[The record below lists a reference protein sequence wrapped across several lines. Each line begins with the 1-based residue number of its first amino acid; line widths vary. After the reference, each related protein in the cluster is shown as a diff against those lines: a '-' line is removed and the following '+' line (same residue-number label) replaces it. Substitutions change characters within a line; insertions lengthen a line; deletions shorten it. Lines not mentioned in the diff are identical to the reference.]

1 MSLLSLG
8 DISSVYK
15 TGLSYIFKAQ
25 LLFHPHSHFS
35 SHSLLPSAKMKFFTS
50 NVVILVSVATVVS
63 AAPAELQK
71 RACTNPVLRKNWNS
85 ATTSEQTNY
94 VNAVKCLATKPSV
107 LGTNATL
114 YDDFTY
120 VQL

>member
-1 MSLLSLG
+1 
-8 DISSVYK
+8 
-15 TGLSYIFKAQ
+15 
-25 LLFHPHSHFS
+25 
-35 SHSLLPSAKMKFFTS
+35 MKFSLTP
-50 NVVILVSVATVVS
+50 VITISGLLAGIS

-71 RACTNPVLRKNWNS
+71 RACTNPVLRKSWNVATS
-85 ATTSEQTNY
+85 AEKTSY

-120 VQL
+120 VYLSLAVSHAISSTKFGGAQLTDLHSVVHRDLDFRSKS

>member
-1 MSLLSLG
+1 
-8 DISSVYK
+8 
-15 TGLSYIFKAQ
+15 
-25 LLFHPHSHFS
+25 
-35 SHSLLPSAKMKFFTS
+35 MKFSDPVIFSLTS
-50 NVVILVSVATVVS
+50 FVTAVF

-71 RACTNPVLRKNWNS
+71 RACTNPILRKNWNS
-85 ATTSEQTNY
+85 ATASERTSY

-120 VQL
+120 V